1 MIVKTN
7 GKLSKVQSIQFFK
20 AICLIDRMSSTAN
33 VISNLHRFERK
44 SVSINGL
51 FYMNALHCFIKLTYS
66 TLHVRSPMNSV
77 ITLQQHQAVM
87 LRHLH
92 SDVLFK
98 VMLMFTTK
106 R

>member
-1 MIVKTN
+1 
-7 GKLSKVQSIQFFK
+7 
-20 AICLIDRMSSTAN
+20 MSRTAN

-51 FYMNALHCFIKLTYS
+51 FYMNALRCFIKLTYS

-77 ITLQQHQAVM
+77 ITLQQHEAVM